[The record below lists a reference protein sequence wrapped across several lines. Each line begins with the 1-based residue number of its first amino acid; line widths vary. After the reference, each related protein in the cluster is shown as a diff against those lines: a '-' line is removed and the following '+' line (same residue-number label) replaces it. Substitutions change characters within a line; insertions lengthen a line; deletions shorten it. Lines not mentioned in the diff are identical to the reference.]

1 MDLKILRQ
9 DVCQN
14 KTVFNRSAEQSI
26 DIDFILPDY
35 YPPVNKVLK
44 CKTMPRITAC
54 AINGQ
59 TLTGEGTLNILLMYV
74 SNENEVCSYEHIFNF
89 TKSFELD
96 GNYNDCIPRCHAKEE
111 YMNCRLINERK
122 VELHGALGITAKA
135 NKKQVEKVVC
145 DIDGGNVVVNRGVA
159 PATNLIGMAEKY
171 LNIEEDLEL
180 GSGQPSVRYLLRYDA
195 RAFNVECKI
204 ISGKIVAKG
213 EMAVMVLYCG
223 EDNATPQT
231 LKASIPF
238 SQIIDVEGV
247 SDECECECY
256 VDIVGLE
263 IKPRTSVTGE
273 TRNITVCAKLR
284 FSANAT
290 CNNDVPVI
298 YDAFSTKY
306 ESDITLNDMVFEKII
321 KSVNDKFVSK
331 SNIDLSVSGINS
343 VIDLW
348 CEPNIDT
355 CGVSGEEIKANVEMR
370 VCMIITDKDNNPV
383 YLEKSFQFDY
393 CYPYKNAPEGS
404 ICRATAAVCK
414 TSYTILNDNCLEVTA
429 EVALSVTVINK
440 IKLSLVTDAKI
451 DEECKK
457 ENCRDCAMI
466 IYYAAAGERV
476 WDIARKYNSSPDEIA
491 DINCVEGGCI
501 DQSKPLLI
509 PIK

>member
-213 EMAVMVLYCG
+213 EMAVMVLYWG

-306 ESDITLNDMVFEKII
+306 ASDITLNDMVFEKI
-321 KSVNDKFVSK
+321 N
-331 SNIDLSVSGINS
+331 L
-343 VIDLW
+343 
-348 CEPNIDT
+348 
-355 CGVSGEEIKANVEMR
+355 
-370 VCMIITDKDNNPV
+370 
-383 YLEKSFQFDY
+383 
-393 CYPYKNAPEGS
+393 
-404 ICRATAAVCK
+404 
-414 TSYTILNDNCLEVTA
+414 
-429 EVALSVTVINK
+429 
-440 IKLSLVTDAKI
+440 
-451 DEECKK
+451 
-457 ENCRDCAMI
+457 
-466 IYYAAAGERV
+466 
-476 WDIARKYNSSPDEIA
+476 
-491 DINCVEGGCI
+491 
-501 DQSKPLLI
+501 
-509 PIK
+509 